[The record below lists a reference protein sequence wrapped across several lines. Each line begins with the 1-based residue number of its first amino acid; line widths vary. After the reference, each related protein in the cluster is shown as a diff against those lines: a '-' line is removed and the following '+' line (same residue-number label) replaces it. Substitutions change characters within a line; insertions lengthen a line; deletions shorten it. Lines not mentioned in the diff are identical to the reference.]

1 MANVL
6 KIKRRVTGA
15 SGQPASLAGGELAY
29 NEVNDVLYY
38 GKGDNGSGQATS
50 IVAVAGSGNGGVTLA
65 GTQTITGDKTF
76 SGLVDLT
83 GTFKVDGVEV
93 TASAAELN
101 KVSGV
106 TAGTASASKFL
117 LVDANKDLNLDGG
130 DLTVQDMV
138 VSGNLTVSGTT
149 TTIDTAT
156 LSVKDKNIEV
166 AVVTSP
172 TNTTADGAGLT
183 VKGATDKTFQW
194 ANATG
199 AFTSSEHLD
208 VASGKSYKINGTD
221 VLSATALGSAVVSSS
236 LTSVGTI
243 TTGVWNGSTIAIANG
258 GTGATSAADART
270 NLGLVIGTD
279 VMAQDAELAAIAGLV
294 SANNKGIYFTGS
306 GTAATYDLSSFG
318 RTVAGLADAAALRS
332 ELSLVPGVNVQ
343 SYDAELSAIAGL
355 TSAADKGIMFSGA
368 GSAATFD
375 LTSYGRSLVA
385 AASASAARTVLEL
398 GSIATQA
405 ANNVSIT
412 GGSIDNVTFDGGS
425 F

>member
-1 MANVL
+1 MATVL
-6 KIKRRVTGA
+6 KIKRRLTGA
-15 SGQPASLAGGELAY
+15 SGQPASLKGGELAY

-38 GKGDNGSGQATS
+38 GKGDNGSGDATS
-50 IVAVAGSGNGGVTLA
+50 VIAVAGSGNGGVTIS

-83 GTFKVDGVEV
+83 GTVKISGSQV
-93 TASAAELN
+93 TATAAELN
-101 KVSGV
+101 KLAGV
-106 TAGTASASKFL
+106 TAGTASASKAL
-117 LVDANKDLNLDGG
+117 VVDANKDLNLDGG

-156 LSVKDKNIEV
+156 LAVKDKNIEV
-166 AVVTSP
+166 AVVASP
-172 TNTTADGAGLT
+172 TNTTADGAGIT

-236 LTSVGTI
+236 LTSVGNIASGT
-243 TTGVWNGSTIAIANG
+243 WQGSTVAIAYG
-258 GTGATSAADART
+258 GTGATSAAGART

-279 VMAQDAELAAIAGLV
+279 VQAYDAELAAIAGLT
-294 SANNKGIYFTGS
+294 SAANKGVYFTGS
-306 GTAATYDLSSFG
+306 GAAATYDLSSFG
-318 RTVAGLADAAALRS
+318 RTLGGLADAAAART
-332 ELSLVPGVNVQ
+332 ELGLVIGTNVQ
-343 SYDAELSAIAGL
+343 AYDAELSAIAGL

-368 GSAATFD
+368 GTAATFD
-375 LTSYGRSLVA
+375 LSSFGRSLVDDADA
-385 AASASAARTVLEL
+385 AAARTTLGL

-405 ANNVSIT
+405 ASNVSIT
-412 GGSIDNVTFDGGS
+412 GGSIDGITLDGGS

>member
-15 SGQPASLAGGELAY
+15 SGAPSALKGGELAY
-29 NEVNDVLYY
+29 NEVSDVLYY
-38 GKGDNGSGQATS
+38 GKGDNGSGEATS
-50 IVAVAGSGNGGVTLA
+50 IVAVAGSGNGGVTLS

-83 GTFKVDGVEV
+83 GTLKIDGVEL
-93 TASAAELN
+93 TASSAELN

-130 DLTVQDMV
+130 DLTVQNMI
-138 VSGNLTVSGTT
+138 VSGDLQVLGST
-149 TTIDTAT
+149 TTIDTNT
-156 LSVKDKNIEV
+156 LVVKDKNIEV
-166 AVVTSP
+166 AVVASP

-208 VASGKSYKINGTD
+208 VASGKSYKINGSD

-243 TTGVWNGSTIAIANG
+243 ASGTWQGSTIAIAHG

-279 VMAQDAELAAIAGLV
+279 VQAYDAELAAIASLS
-294 SANNKGIYFTGS
+294 SAANKGVYFTGS
-306 GTAATYDLSSFG
+306 GAAATYDLSSFG

-332 ELSLVPGVNVQ
+332 ELSLVVGTNVQ
-343 SYDAELSAIAGL
+343 AYDAELAAIAGL

-368 GSAATFD
+368 GTAATFD
-375 LTSYGRSLVA
+375 LSSFGRSLVDDVD
-385 AASASAARTVLEL
+385 ASAARTTLGL
-398 GSIATQA
+398 GSIATQSA
-405 ANNVSIT
+405 SNVSIT
-412 GGSIDNVTFDGGS
+412 GGSIDGVTFDGGS

>member
-6 KIKRRVTGA
+6 KIKRRVSGA
-15 SGQPASLAGGELAY
+15 SGAPSSLKGGELAY
-29 NEVNDVLYY
+29 NEVSDVLYY
-38 GKGDNGSGQATS
+38 GKGDNGSGDATS
-50 IVAVAGSGNGGVTLA
+50 VVAVAGSGNGGVTLA
-65 GTQTITGDKTF
+65 GAQTITGDKTF

-101 KVSGV
+101 KLAGV
-106 TAGTASASKFL
+106 TAGTASASKAL
-117 LVDANKDLNLDGG
+117 VVDANKDLNLDGG

-166 AVVTSP
+166 AVVASP
-172 TNTTADGAGLT
+172 TNTTADGAGIT

-236 LTSVGTI
+236 LTSLGTV

-279 VMAQDAELAAIAGLV
+279 VQAYDAELAAIAGLT
-294 SANNKGIYFTGS
+294 SAANKGVYFTGS
-306 GTAATYDLSSFG
+306 GSASTYDLSSFG
-318 RTVAGLADAAALRS
+318 RTFGGLADAAAART
-332 ELSLVPGVNVQ
+332 ELGLVIGTNVQ
-343 SYDAELSAIAGL
+343 AYDAELAAIAGL

-368 GSAATFD
+368 GTAATFD
-375 LTSYGRSLVA
+375 LTSYGRSVVA
-385 AASASAARTVLEL
+385 AADAAALRTVAGL
-398 GSIATQA
+398 GSISTQQ

-412 GGSIDNVTFDGGS
+412 GGSIDNVVFDGGS